1 MSTPDTPDT
10 PATPGFERARAGLW
24 ASLQKHLAPLYAAEA
39 DFLKASAFA
48 PEFPFSVGGVPA
60 EALAEYW
67 RSRHA
72 LRDLFTDETAQLD
85 TLTKAIRTKGYSEAE
100 KKQLYLLLLGYF
112 DITASVF
119 SLLETHI
126 PRPLPPDEEWV
137 ETEARFDRI
146 RKFARLNVKGIA
158 GLLTLPG

>member
-1 MSTPDTPDT
+1 MSTPETT
-10 PATPGFERARAGLW
+10 STPGFDRARAGLW
-24 ASLQKHLAPLYAAEA
+24 GSLQKHLAPLYAAETA
-39 DFLKASAFA
+39 FLKASAFA
-48 PEFPFSVGGVPA
+48 ADFPFSVSSVPA

-72 LRDLFTDETAQLD
+72 LRDLYTDETAQLD
-85 TLTKAIRTKGYSEAE
+85 TLTKAIRTKNYSEAE

-112 DITASVF
+112 DIAAAVF
-119 SLLETHI
+119 GLLETHV
-126 PRPLPPDEEWV
+126 PRPLPPDEEWA

>member
-1 MSTPDTPDT
+1 MSTPDPT
-10 PATPGFERARAGLW
+10 ATPGFDRARAGLW
-24 ASLQKHLAPLYAAEA
+24 ASLQKHLAPLYAAETA
-39 DFLKASAFA
+39 FLKATAFT
-48 PEFPFSVGGVPA
+48 PDFPFSVGNLPA

-67 RSRHA
+67 RTRYA
-72 LRDLFTDETAQLD
+72 LRDLYTDETAQLD

-112 DITASVF
+112 DIAASIF
-119 SLLETHI
+119 GLLETHV
-126 PRPLPPDEEWV
+126 PRPLPPDEEWA

-158 GLLTLPG
+158 GLLTLPA